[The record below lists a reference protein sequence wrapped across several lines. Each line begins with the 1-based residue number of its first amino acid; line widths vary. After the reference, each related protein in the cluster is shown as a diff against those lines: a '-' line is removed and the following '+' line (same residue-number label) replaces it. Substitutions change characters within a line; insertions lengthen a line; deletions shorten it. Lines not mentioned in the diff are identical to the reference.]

1 MLQFC
6 SRHGEFCAKNPFK
19 VILVTIILA
28 GLAFL
33 GLFNFHTEANAIKLW
48 IPDSSDFARF
58 YRVDHIQN
66 RIYSKAIEGC
76 HVTVSPLQ
84 PNLYNHLE
92 KRSKQKI
99 V

>member
-58 YRVDHIQN
+58 HRVDHIQN
-66 RIYSKAIEGC
+66 RIYSKAIEGSHC
-76 HVTVSPLQ
+76 FFTTMNTVKSRVLTLVT
-84 PNLYNHLE
+84 N
-92 KRSKQKI
+92 
-99 V
+99 

>member
-66 RIYSKAIEGC
+66 RIYSKAIEGSHC
-76 HVTVSPLQ
+76 FFTTM
-84 PNLYNHLE
+84 N
-92 KRSKQKI
+92 I
-99 V
+99 